1 MNKHIKYWIDS
12 SDHDLDVAE
21 SLDMSVRVARV
32 FIDSLR
38 KSGIDVSEAYLFGS
52 VPKGLADKDS
62 DIDLAVVSSDFQG
75 IRYHD
80 MKKISKH
87 RRKVDSR
94 LEIHPFSRQ
103 EVDQDPPQ
111 FFLKIKRDGM
121 RIQF

>member
-1 MNKHIKYWIDS
+1 MASTKDI
-12 SDHDLDVAE
+12 
-21 SLDMSVRVARV
+21 SVKTARL

-38 KSGIDVSEAYLFGS
+38 EAGIDVSEAYLFGS
-52 VPKGLADKDS
+52 VPKRLADKDS
-62 DIDLAVVSSDFQG
+62 DIDLAVVSRDFQG

-103 EVDQDPPQ
+103 EVEQDPSQ
-111 FFLKIKRDGM
+111 FFLKIKQYGM
-121 RIQF
+121 HIQT

>member
-1 MNKHIKYWIDS
+1 MASTKDI
-12 SDHDLDVAE
+12 
-21 SLDMSVRVARV
+21 SVRVAKL

-38 KSGIDVSEAYLFGS
+38 ESGIDVSEAYLFGS
-52 VPKGLADKDS
+52 VSKGLADKDS
-62 DIDLAVVSSDFQG
+62 DIDLAVVSRDFQG

-87 RRKVDSR
+87 RIRVDSR

-111 FFLKIKRDGM
+111 FFLKIKQDGM

>member
-1 MNKHIKYWIDS
+1 MASTKDI
-12 SDHDLDVAE
+12 
-21 SLDMSVRVARV
+21 SVGAAKL

-52 VPKGLADKDS
+52 VAKGLADKDS
-62 DIDLAVVSSDFQG
+62 DIDLAVVSRDFQG

-87 RRKVDSR
+87 RRKVDLR

-103 EVDQDPPQ
+103 EVEQDPPQ
-111 FFLKIKRDGM
+111 FFLKIKQDGM
-121 RIQF
+121 RI